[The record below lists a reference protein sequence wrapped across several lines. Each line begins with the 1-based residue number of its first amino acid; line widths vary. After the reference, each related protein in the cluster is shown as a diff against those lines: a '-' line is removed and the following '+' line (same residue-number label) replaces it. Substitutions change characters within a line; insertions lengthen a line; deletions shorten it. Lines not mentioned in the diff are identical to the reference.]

1 MQIKS
6 PDKSHIPAMRALWKE
21 AFGDTDDFLDSFY
34 KTAYSPKHSRII
46 TLDNKVVAALYW
58 FDCSYNNMPIAY
70 IYAVATATTARGRG
84 YCHKLMETT
93 HKHLQIQ
100 GYAGAILVPG
110 DASLVKLYENL
121 GYNISTHIDI
131 IHCNGKPTDIKL
143 HIIDKDEYAR
153 RRRCLLPE
161 GSVLQEHENLDFL
174 ETQVSFYVGDNI
186 LLAAQIKDDT
196 LLGAEFLGNTSLAPY
211 IVNSLGCST
220 GVFRTPGHDHPF
232 AMYSS
237 FMGDNLDINTPPS
250 YFAFAFD

>member
-6 PDKSHIPAMRALWKE
+6 PNTSHIPAMRALWKE
-21 AFGDTDDFLDSFY
+21 AFGDTDDFLDNFY

-46 TLDNKVVAALYW
+46 TLYNKVVAALYW

-70 IYAVATATTARGRG
+70 IYAVATATTARGQG

-93 HKHLQIQ
+93 HKHLKMQ

-110 DASLVKLYENL
+110 DASLVKLYENM

-131 IHCNGKPTDIKL
+131 IHCNGKPTDIEL
-143 HIIDKDEYAR
+143 HLIDKDEYAR
-153 RRRCLLPE
+153 RRRSLLPE

-174 ETQVSFYVGDNI
+174 ETQVSFYAGDNI
-186 LLAAQIKDDT
+186 LLAARINDDT
-196 LLGAEFLGNTSLAPY
+196 LLGAELLGNTSFAPY

-220 GVFRTPGHDHPF
+220 GVFRSPGHENPF
-232 AMYSS
+232 AMYLPLLDNSS
-237 FMGDNLDINTPPS
+237 NFAPPS
-250 YFAFAFD
+250 YFSFAFD